1 MWWFRVFVLSICAV
15 SLVGCNRGEQARVI
29 QVPTIRT
36 PAEADNYLIEA
47 EKISK
52 AALEKS
58 GRDEAL
64 TSAEQDNVKE
74 ALAYF
79 EGLIAYDPARYQP
92 YFGAGK
98 LAYALGDWQK
108 SLEYMQQAIRL
119 APPPSKTPPVE
130 LVTMIAEA
138 HYVSSR
144 SLFFLQKFDEAAA
157 AAGLARTL
165 VKASPDY
172 LIAEASALLEM
183 KREDDARILVLEALS
198 LDAEHPRAK
207 QLAKLLKLR

>member
-1 MWWFRVFVLSICAV
+1 MWLFRCLLLALCLAG
-15 SLVGCNRGEQARVI
+15 LAGCRGGDQARAI
-29 QVPTIRT
+29 EVPTIRT
-36 PAEADNYLIEA
+36 PAEADNYLIQA

-52 AALEKS
+52 EALEKS
-58 GRDEAL
+58 SRDEPL
-64 TSAEQDNVKE
+64 SSAEQDNVKE

-79 EGLIAYDPARYQP
+79 EGLIAYDPSRYQP

-98 LAYALGDWQK
+98 LAYALGEWQK
-108 SLEYMQQAIRL
+108 SLEYMQQSIRL

-130 LVTMIAEA
+130 LVTTIAEA

-144 SLFFLQKFDEAAA
+144 SLFFLQRFDEAAA
-157 AAGLARTL
+157 AANLARTL

-183 KREDDARILVLEALS
+183 RKEDEARILVLEALS
-198 LDAEHPRAK
+198 LDAEHARAK